1 MNRRDF
7 LKILGLFAIS
17 PKKIYAQKIKSKE
30 AVVVGAGIIGSSVA
44 YELSK
49 RELK

>member
-7 LKILGLFAIS
+7 LKILCLFAIS

-30 AVVVGAGIIGSSVA
+30 SVVVGAGII
-44 YELSK
+44 
-49 RELK
+49 